1 MVTDNKKNRSEKY
14 QKVMAV
20 LKLSL
25 FLFIIFGI
33 PAYIYFFQHDLIDEL
48 KNYREVVAL
57 LRSYRTEGIL
67 VYLGV
72 MVIQIVISIIPGN
85 VLQLAAGYLYG
96 FWFGL
101 IFSIIGAVIGSFITY
116 YLAKIIGKDAMHV
129 LFGEKKINEVLD
141 HMNSR
146 RAVAIVFLIY
156 LIPGLPKDICN
167 YVAGLSELKF
177 RPFIIIST
185 LGRTPGIMGSL
196 LIGHQM
202 MQGNYT
208 AAIIIGIIA
217 VILFILG
224 IIFRNR
230 VLEVFNRFYD
240 KLMRTNV

>member
-1 MVTDNKKNRSEKY
+1 MENKKTHSEKY
-14 QKVMAV
+14 RKVMAV

-25 FLFIIFGI
+25 FLVIIIGI
-33 PAYIYFFQHDLIDEL
+33 PLYVYFFHHDFIEEL

-57 LRSYRTEGIL
+57 LRSYRTQGFL

-72 MVIQIVISIIPGN
+72 MVLQIVISIIPGQ

-101 IFSIIGAVIGSFITY
+101 IFSLIGAVIGSFITY

-129 LFGEKKINEVLD
+129 LFGEKKINEVLE

-196 LIGHQM
+196 LIGHQI

-208 AAIIIGIIA
+208 SAIIIGVVA

-230 VLEVFNRFYD
+230 VIEAFNKFYD
-240 KLMRTNV
+240 KIMRTNV

>member
-1 MVTDNKKNRSEKY
+1 MFTDNNSAKTEKRKK
-14 QKVMAV
+14 VTAV

-25 FLFIIFGI
+25 FLIIIIGI
-33 PAYIYFFQHDLIDEL
+33 PLYFYFFQHDFIEEL
-48 KNYREVVAL
+48 KNYKEVVAI
-57 LRSYRTEGIL
+57 LRSYKTQGLL
-67 VYLGV
+67 VYVGV
-72 MVIQIVISIIPGN
+72 MVLQIVVSIIPGQ

-96 FWFGL
+96 FWLGL
-101 IFSIIGAVIGSFITY
+101 IFSLAGSVIGSFITY

-177 RPFIIIST
+177 RPFIILST

-196 LIGHQM
+196 LIGHQL

-217 VILFILG
+217 AVLFILG
-224 IIFRNR
+224 IIFRKR
-230 VLEVFNRFYD
+230 VIEILNKFYD

>member
-1 MVTDNKKNRSEKY
+1 MFTDNNSAKIEKRKK
-14 QKVMAV
+14 VTAV

-25 FLFIIFGI
+25 FLIIIIGI
-33 PAYIYFFQHDLIDEL
+33 PLYFYFFQHDFIEEL
-48 KNYREVVAL
+48 KNYKEVVAI
-57 LRSYRTEGIL
+57 LRSYKTQGLL
-67 VYLGV
+67 VYVGV
-72 MVIQIVISIIPGN
+72 MVLQIVVSIIPGQ

-96 FWFGL
+96 FWLGL
-101 IFSIIGAVIGSFITY
+101 IFSLAGSVIGSFITY

-177 RPFIIIST
+177 RPFIILST

-196 LIGHQM
+196 LIGHQL

-217 VILFILG
+217 AVLFILG
-224 IIFRNR
+224 IIFRKR
-230 VLEVFNRFYD
+230 VIEIFNKFYD

>member
-1 MVTDNKKNRSEKY
+1 MNKVS
-14 QKVMAV
+14 AV

-25 FLFIIFGI
+25 FLVIILGI
-33 PAYIYFFQHDLIDEL
+33 PAYIYFFQHDWIDTL
-48 KNYREVVAL
+48 KNYDEVVAA
-57 LRSYRTEGIL
+57 LREYKTESALIYIGA
-67 VYLGV
+67 
-72 MVIQIVISIIPGN
+72 MVLQIVISIIPGQ

-96 FWFGL
+96 FWLGL
-101 IFSIIGAVIGSFITY
+101 IFSLIGSIIGAFITY
-116 YLAKIIGKDAMHV
+116 FFAKIIGKDAIHV
-129 LFGEKKINEVLD
+129 LFGEKKINDVLS

-196 LIGHQM
+196 IIGRQVMHA
-202 MQGNYT
+202 NYT
-208 AAIIIGIIA
+208 SAVVIGIVA

-224 IIFRNR
+224 IIFKNK
-230 VLEVFNRFYD
+230 LLDLLNRFYD
-240 KLMRTNV
+240 KIMS